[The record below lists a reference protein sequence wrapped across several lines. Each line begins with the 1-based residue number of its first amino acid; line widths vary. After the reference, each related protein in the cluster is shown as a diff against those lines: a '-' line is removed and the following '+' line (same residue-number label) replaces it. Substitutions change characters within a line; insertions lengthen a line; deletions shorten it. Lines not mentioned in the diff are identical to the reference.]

1 MRFTLVDRIVSLE
14 RGESISTVKNLSLAE
29 EYLADHFPGFPVLPG
44 VLMLEA
50 LIQTG
55 AWLMRD
61 SENFRYSTI
70 LLKQAKAL
78 KFNSFVTPG
87 QTLCVTANVHSV
99 EDREWTFK
107 AKGTVDDASAVSAR
121 ITLQQFNLADQ
132 DPSLA
137 DSDQRT
143 IEHMKSLFGELWRP
157 DTVPE
162 PDADMAQGNTP

>member
-1 MRFTLVDRIVSLE
+1 MRFALVDRIVSLE

-50 LIQTG
+50 LVQTG

-61 SENFRYSTI
+61 SENFKYSTI

-87 QTLCVTANVHSV
+87 QTLCITATVHKA
-99 EDREWTFK
+99 EEREWTLK
-107 AKGTVDDASAVSAR
+107 ARGTVDDASAVSAR
-121 ITLQQFNLADQ
+121 IILEQFNLSEQ
-132 DPSLA
+132 DDSLA

-143 IEHMKSLFGELWRP
+143 IDHMQDLFAQLWQP
-157 DTVPE
+157 ESHDTTAAESSPN
-162 PDADMAQGNTP
+162 DTL